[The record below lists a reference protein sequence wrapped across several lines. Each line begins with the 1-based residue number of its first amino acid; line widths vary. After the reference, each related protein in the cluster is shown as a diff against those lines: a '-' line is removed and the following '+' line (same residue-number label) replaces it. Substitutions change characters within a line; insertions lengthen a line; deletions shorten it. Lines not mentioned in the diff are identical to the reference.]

1 MPEAP
6 AGPRVRTP
14 EDAAPSRHPNGTGMM
29 RRTLR
34 VALADDHVLML
45 VGIRRTLERAR
56 DIAIVAE
63 ATTGRELLALVPAA
77 APDVVLLDLYMP
89 DGDGLA
95 TLSALREHRPEI
107 TVIILSASEEP
118 RDVELALAGG
128 AAGYISKSIDPRD
141 LPATIHQ
148 IVDGGGGRRD
158 GRPVGAAREPAR
170 GPDESGR
177 RLSARELAILRLVAE
192 GLSNGEVGR
201 RLGITEQTVKF
212 HLANVY
218 RKLGVA
224 NRTEATRVAHLSG
237 LLPDA
242 AAVAPPLAGA
252 GL

>member
-1 MPEAP
+1 VS
-6 AGPRVRTP
+6 G
-14 EDAAPSRHPNGTGMM
+14 G
-29 RRTLR
+29 TLR

-56 DIAIVAE
+56 DMCIVAE

-89 DGDGLA
+89 GGDGLA
-95 TLSALREHRPEI
+95 TLSALRERRPEL
-107 TVIILSASEEP
+107 TVIILSASEEQ
-118 RDVELALAGG
+118 RDVDLAMAAG

-141 LPATIHQ
+141 LPTTIRQ
-148 IVDGGGGRRD
+148 IVEGAGRRRD
-158 GRPVGAAREPAR
+158 NRPVGAARVQAT
-170 GPDESGR
+170 GPDEAGR
-177 RLSARELAILRLVAE
+177 RLSDRELAILRLVAE

-242 AAVAPPLAGA
+242 VTASPLAGA

>member
-1 MPEAP
+1 MAEAP
-6 AGPRVRTP
+6 PVLGV
-14 EDAAPSRHPNGTGMM
+14 
-29 RRTLR
+29 RTLR

-56 DIAIVAE
+56 DMTIVAE

-89 DGDGLA
+89 GGDGLA
-95 TLSALREHRPEI
+95 TLSALRERRPEL

-118 RDVELALAGG
+118 RDVELALGAG

-141 LPATIHQ
+141 LPTTIRQ
-148 IVDGGGGRRD
+148 IVDGSGRRRD
-158 GRPVGAAREPAR
+158 GRAVGAARVPAA

-177 RLSARELAILRLVAE
+177 RLSDRELAILRLVAE
-192 GLSNGEVGR
+192 GMSNGGVGR
-201 RLGITEQTVKF
+201 QLGITEQTVKF

-224 NRTEATRVAHLSG
+224 NRTEATRVAHVSG

-242 AAVAPPLAGA
+242 LTASPLAGA